1 MELKLLKRDIHIYS
15 AIRNREDRSRTE
27 DLLVLDGFDV
37 SSFSSASDLWE
48 HFQIRRARF
57 VITDRRFGEEMSGLD
72 LARHLRKHFVLPYV
86 YVLMFSQMNTL
97 SEIEEALLAGVDD
110 YIIKPPNRFQIR
122 SRVLVG
128 LRWLSYVDS
137 INPGVNASPLSLD
150 LRSPDL
156 AV

>member
-1 MELKLLKRDIHIYS
+1 MKKDVHIYS

-37 SSFSSASDLWE
+37 SSFSFASELWE
-48 HFQIRRARF
+48 RFRIRPARF

-72 LARHLRKHFVLPYV
+72 LARSIRKHHVLPYV
-86 YVLMFSQMNTL
+86 YILMFSQLNSL

-137 INPGVNASPLSLD
+137 INPGVNASPVSVD

-156 AV
+156 AL